1 MHSNIG
7 TDLDMHMHIWQVIP
21 GGVNVHSCYGHV
33 VNKSSMF
40 CSRIGNRNKV
50 SQCVA
55 RDHPLECINSRC
67 RSILSSMQYIFC
79 FLWSELHVFPPG
91 TAVDHDHCSQCSRL
105 DHVIPKSTLSSS
117 IGCGRS
123 FAFIVCVQGI
133 STGGWPFKN
142 VNYSDLYNTLPCVR
156 TLGEI
161 LNTFCN
167 MDLFCSK

>member
-1 MHSNIG
+1 MMDQPSKCRSVSRTAQARCLPMHSNIG

-21 GGVNVHSCYGHV
+21 GGGNVHSCYGHV

-67 RSILSSMQYIFC
+67 RSILSSMQYILLSLERIAC
-79 FLWSELHVFPPG
+79 FPDG
-91 TAVDHDHCSQCSRL
+91 DCSRPRPLQPMYSRL

-123 FAFIVCVQGI
+123 FAFIVCVHL
-133 STGGWPFKN
+133 STLVKDF
-142 VNYSDLYNTLPCVR
+142 
-156 TLGEI
+156 
-161 LNTFCN
+161 
-167 MDLFCSK
+167 